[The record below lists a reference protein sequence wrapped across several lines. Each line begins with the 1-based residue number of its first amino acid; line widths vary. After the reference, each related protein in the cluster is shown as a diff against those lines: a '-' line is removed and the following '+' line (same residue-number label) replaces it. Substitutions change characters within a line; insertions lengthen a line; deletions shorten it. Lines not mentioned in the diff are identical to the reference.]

1 MKLEADFEFRENPAM
16 TENVHEQNWGEF
28 ITEMQVVKRMETETV
43 VMEMEW
49 DMESAA
55 RNLEWEIWN
64 R

>member
-1 MKLEADFEFRENPAM
+1 
-16 TENVHEQNWGEF
+16 
-28 ITEMQVVKRMETETV
+28 METETV

-64 R
+64 RW